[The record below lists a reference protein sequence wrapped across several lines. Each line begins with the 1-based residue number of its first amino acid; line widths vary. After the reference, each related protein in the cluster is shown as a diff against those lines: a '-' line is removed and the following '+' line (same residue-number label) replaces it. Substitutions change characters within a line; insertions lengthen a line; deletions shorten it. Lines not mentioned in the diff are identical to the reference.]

1 MPPLHAF
8 TAEERRVLH
17 ALRSPLQVQRHLRAL
32 DYNGGPNGNTQRTFR
47 GVVNHQ
53 RAHCLEAV
61 FFTATIL
68 ERRGYPPL
76 VLDIESEDGLDHVLF
91 AYRENGNWGTVAR
104 SRDYGLHGRRPVFPT
119 VRELVESYFD
129 PYVDGSGRVTGY
141 GVFNLDELARSD
153 WRLASHNVW
162 AMERALIEIPH
173 ARIRMPQGRYS
184 RVLERYREFKERGGG
199 NDRRSMRS
207 LHGSQVDHWI

>member
-1 MPPLHAF
+1 M
-8 TAEERRVLH
+8 LH
-17 ALRSPLQVQRHLRAL
+17 ALRSPLQIQRHLRSL

-47 GVVNHQ
+47 GVVHHQ

-91 AYRENGNWGTVAR
+91 AYRRNGHWGTVAR

-119 VRELVESYFD
+119 IRALVESYFD
-129 PYVDGSGRVTGY
+129 PYVDGSGRVMGY
-141 GVFNLDELARSD
+141 GVFHLDELARSD

-162 AMERALIEIPH
+162 AVERALIELPH
-173 ARIRMPQGRYS
+173 ARIRMPQARYA
-184 RVLERYREFKERGGG
+184 RVLERFREFKERGGG
-199 NDRRSMRS
+199 NDRRAMRS
-207 LHGSQVDHWI
+207 LYGAQVDHWV